1 MVKILTLQSR
11 STGVSYY
18 RGETVMRQLCKT
30 NGWQFDAIAAEDV
43 TPELLNSYH
52 IYFDL
57 RPTNEKNLNMM
68 YLAWKA
74 GCKIWVDIDDLLWN
88 IPPSNSAATT
98 WSPTAEEN
106 LFRALAAADV
116 VTVTTEEL
124 AKHTSSKTDRPVIV
138 IPNAWNDYAVS
149 MPDTWN
155 GDDSK
160 TPGIATY
167 FWRGSNTHAGDLYSH
182 RAIFKERDD
191 VIFRFMGELPWYLLK
206 TYGGYLD
213 RLNWDSFT
221 PNTAKYFDKIKEI
234 APEAFIFPLEDN
246 DFNRCKS
253 NIAWIEA
260 TLAGAACFASELQ
273 EFEQV
278 PTMRLHAIEWEYDPD
293 FFRKAFELSRKYI
306 AEHLRLSQINH
317 QRAQVVEMLT
327 GQNTAL

>member
-18 RGETVMRQLCKT
+18 RGETVMRQLCKA
-30 NGWQFDAIAAEDV
+30 NGWQFDAVKPEDV

-88 IPPSNSAATT
+88 IPAANSAATT

-124 AKHTSSKTDRPVIV
+124 AKHTSTKTDRPVIV
-138 IPNAWNDYAVS
+138 IPNAWNDYAVA
-149 MPDTWN
+149 MPETWN

-167 FWRGSNTHAGDLYSH
+167 FWRGSNTHAGDLY
-182 RAIFKERDD
+182 RFRYLFIERDD
-191 VIFRFMGELPWYLLK
+191 LVYRFMGELPWYLLK
-206 TYGGYLD
+206 TYGGHLD

-221 PNTAKYFDKIKEI
+221 PSTAKYFDKIKEI

-246 DFNRCKS
+246 EFNRCKS

-260 TLAGAACFASELQ
+260 TLSGAACFAAALP
-273 EFEQV
+273 EFLNV
-278 PTMRLHAIEWEYDPD
+278 PTMPIVNSLDEYDPD
-293 FFRKAFELSRKYI
+293 ALRKAFKLSREYI
-306 AEHLRLSQINH
+306 SENLRLSQVNY

-327 GQNTAL
+327 GQNTTL

>member
-18 RGETVMRQLCKT
+18 RGETVMRQLCKA
-30 NGWQFDAIAAEDV
+30 NGWQFDAIAAENV

-74 GCKIWVDIDDLLWN
+74 GCKIWVDLDDLLWN

-124 AKHTSSKTDRPVIV
+124 AKHTSTKTDRPVIV
-138 IPNAWNDYAVS
+138 IPNAWNDYAVA
-149 MPDTWN
+149 MPNTWN

-160 TPGIATY
+160 TPGVATY
-167 FWRGSNTHAGDLYSH
+167 FWRGSNTHSGDLYSH
-182 RAIFKERDD
+182 RDLFSERND

-206 TYGGYLD
+206 SYGGHLD

-260 TLAGAACFASELQ
+260 TLAGAACIASQLP
-273 EFEQV
+273 EFEEV
-278 PTMRLHAIEWEYDPD
+278 DSMMLDETKFEYHPD
-293 FFRKAFELSRKYI
+293 FFRKAFDLSRQYI
-306 AEHLRLSQINH
+306 AEYLRLSQINH

-327 GQNTAL
+327 GQNTTL